1 MRKNKRNFSF
11 ILAAVMLAACLC
23 SCTAKSAEKDGQ
35 AASGAAAQ
43 TQETAESQAA
53 AEDHAAAEDQ
63 AAEAGAENAAGAE
76 AAAAGDQAAE
86 VAEATAVAQTGASAG
101 TGDEALTESGIM
113 PVYTLERHTNF
124 ELSDDLL
131 IAQGSYEIVRLSE
144 EAKEA
149 YPALGE
155 ALDALRTEMS
165 GQAEKQFGEIKEAA
179 VSFRESYDGDLEA
192 FPSGDMTCGI
202 EPVRC
207 DSAVLSFYESCT
219 LTYPDAA
226 HGFMGYTGYNYDT
239 ATGAAIAL
247 TDVITDLNALLPAV
261 SENLVALGDGM
272 PVTDVESEL
281 EEAFGQNGEN
291 LDWVIDRDALVLRF
305 APYDVAPYARG
316 TVEARVPFAKYPDLF
331 TGKYGRYDG
340 AFVKK
345 LNTNMPVAV
354 DLDGDGE
361 TEPVFVTGT
370 FGMEDAISLNYSELE
385 VTVGTMGCAQ
395 QADFFSWNSVLV
407 HTGDGRNII
416 LVETRGDN
424 DYPDL
429 YVFEA
434 GSKGPRAIGKMEGMA
449 FAAAYREAS
458 GDDGE
463 FLEEYP
469 ALDPSAFALKEWS
482 DQGNKDVLFY
492 EIGEDGMPVQLAD

>member
-53 AEDHAAAEDQ
+53 AEDQAAADDQ

-101 TGDEALTESGIM
+101 TGDEALTESGIR

-331 TGKYGRYDG
+331 TGKYGR
-340 AFVKK
+340 
-345 LNTNMPVAV
+345 
-354 DLDGDGE
+354 
-361 TEPVFVTGT
+361 
-370 FGMEDAISLNYSELE
+370 
-385 VTVGTMGCAQ
+385 
-395 QADFFSWNSVLV
+395 
-407 HTGDGRNII
+407 
-416 LVETRGDN
+416 
-424 DYPDL
+424 
-429 YVFEA
+429 
-434 GSKGPRAIGKMEGMA
+434 
-449 FAAAYREAS
+449 
-458 GDDGE
+458 
-463 FLEEYP
+463 
-469 ALDPSAFALKEWS
+469 
-482 DQGNKDVLFY
+482 
-492 EIGEDGMPVQLAD
+492 